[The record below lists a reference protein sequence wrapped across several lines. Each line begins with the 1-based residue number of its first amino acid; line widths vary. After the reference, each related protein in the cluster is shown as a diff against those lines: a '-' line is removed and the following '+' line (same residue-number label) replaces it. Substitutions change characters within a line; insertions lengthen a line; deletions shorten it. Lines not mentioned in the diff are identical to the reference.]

1 MKIDQPWNGLRFI
14 LFPWLFKKR
23 VFEYSIKKT
32 VVYIGEPLLSRK
44 EMMKR
49 FDKIPS
55 DLEPYRKGLDPVTQL
70 ELSRFSVKPDLPYGV
85 NLNQDTG
92 SINGIPSERTEK
104 SRYVVEALQK
114 KKRYRAVVMMEVRP
128 HGDLPSKEDIDPSQY
143 VEVADSAYIG
153 AGITRDGSPVLDR
166 KGEEIPPPHTRR
178 EKKRARKASERARI
192 HEELEAKRKQ
202 KQHKA
207 DVQHQAKQSKKDAKA
222 QKKADK
228 HQRKLDKRAGK
239 KGRKGRPSE
248 RSSQEGT
255 SERNRT
261 PEHHS
266 DGQIPPNDAPVATPQ
281 APSPRIERDLLSQ
294 QAQQA
299 TGSVD
304 DGHTSEHDSSDD
316 SNTDV
321 APPTPLP
328 EPKAEVEPDVP
339 RKKGTQA
346 LLPVGATEVE
356 FDTVAEFP
364 ESGNAWLGHP
374 ERGVRVSWTGKSG
387 NSLIGLTGVK
397 RKVPAGAVF
406 RKGTLQS
413 DAPPTKSSTST
424 EVNPRSPTNST
435 EATEGTNES
444 PPVAGRKE
452 RKRLKK
458 EQQAQERTAD
468 EAKQSPNPP
477 QENTS
482 QSSTSYQKGATAI
495 ELDDASALPSSGGAW
510 IGGPERGVHITWTGK
525 NGNTLTGVEG
535 LRKSVSRSAK
545 FVLDVEQEE
554 EAMVEEE
561 VAKRPK
567 F

>member
-32 VVYIGEPLLSRK
+32 VVYIGEPMLSREK
-44 EMMKR
+44 MLKR
-49 FDKIPS
+49 FGEIPS
-55 DLEPYRKGLDPVTQL
+55 DLEPYKKGLDPVTQL

-92 SINGIPSERTEK
+92 SIDGIPSERTEK

-202 KQHKA
+202 KENKA
-207 DVQHQAKQSKKDAKA
+207 EAQRQAKQLKKDAKA

-299 TGSVD
+299 TSSVTE
-304 DGHTSEHDSSDD
+304 GHTSEHDSSDD

-321 APPTPLP
+321 APAAPLP
-328 EPKAEVEPDVP
+328 EPEPEPEVPK
-339 RKKGTQA
+339 KKGTQA

-413 DAPPTKSSTST
+413 DASPTKSSTST

-482 QSSTSYQKGATAI
+482 QSSTSFQKGATAI
-495 ELDDASALPSSGGAW
+495 ELDDASAIPSSGGAW

-554 EAMVEEE
+554 EAVVEEE

>member
-32 VVYIGEPLLSRK
+32 VVYIGEPMLSRE
-44 EMMKR
+44 EMLKR
-49 FDKIPS
+49 FGEIPS
-55 DLEPYRKGLDPVTQL
+55 DLEPYKKGLDPVTQL

-92 SINGIPSERTEK
+92 SIDGIPSERTEK

-128 HGDLPSKEDIDPSQY
+128 YGDLPSKEDIDPSQY

-202 KQHKA
+202 KENKA
-207 DVQHQAKQSKKDAKA
+207 EAQRQAKQRKKDAKA

-266 DGQIPPNDAPVATPQ
+266 DGQISPNDAPVATPQ

-321 APPTPLP
+321 APAAPLP
-328 EPKAEVEPDVP
+328 EPEPEPEVPK
-339 RKKGTQA
+339 KKGTQA

-435 EATEGTNES
+435 EATEGTNIS

-482 QSSTSYQKGATAI
+482 QSSTSFQKGATAI

-554 EAMVEEE
+554 EAVVEEE
-561 VAKRPK
+561 VTKRPK